1 MPFIIFLISS
11 AKRFSVPPAWLLDL
25 QISKMGREWLENY
38 VLQTAPEH
46 LAKLAA
52 AKALYL
58 GLCLNG
64 ENIILLSDLSDL
76 TWISARVWGSSS
88 LRNTLSTF

>member
-1 MPFIIFLISS
+1 
-11 AKRFSVPPAWLLDL
+11 
-25 QISKMGREWLENY
+25 MGREWLENY

-58 GLCLNG
+58 GLGLNG
-64 ENIILLSDLSDL
+64 ENIILLSNLSDL
-76 TWISARVWGSSS
+76 TWIGARVGARAHYVTRCQLFKTWQHV
-88 LRNTLSTF
+88 

>member
-1 MPFIIFLISS
+1 M
-11 AKRFSVPPAWLLDL
+11 D
-25 QISKMGREWLENY
+25 REWLENY
-38 VLQTAPEH
+38 VLLTAPEH

-76 TWISARVWGSSS
+76 TWIDARVGARAHYVTRCQLFKTWQHV
-88 LRNTLSTF
+88 